1 MNKCKLTIEYD
12 GTGYRGWQGQTNART
27 IQGTLVEAA
36 ERLLGCEV
44 DIQGAGRTD
53 AGVHAL
59 GQVAHLATK
68 RRLAPG
74 DLQFGLN
81 DLLPSGIH
89 VRRVEAVRPDFHA
102 RHDARRRIYVYII
115 SRTRTAFSKR
125 FVWWVKDRLQAEPMV
140 RAARLFEGFHD
151 FSSFADRRMDKG
163 ASTQVLVDRVGI
175 EILGE
180 GIVLTVSASHFLW
193 KMVRRMAGVLVEVGR
208 GSLPEQAVYE
218 MLTYRSD
225 EPARFTAPPSG
236 LFLAQVL
243 YDGDC
248 LEPIRLPLW
257 REYLP
262 PWD

>member
-1 MNKCKLTIEYD
+1 
-12 GTGYRGWQGQTNART
+12 
-27 IQGTLVEAA
+27 
-36 ERLLGCEV
+36 
-44 DIQGAGRTD
+44 
-53 AGVHAL
+53 
-59 GQVAHLATK
+59 
-68 RRLAPG
+68 
-74 DLQFGLN
+74 
-81 DLLPSGIH
+81 
-89 VRRVEAVRPDFHA
+89 
-102 RHDARRRIYVYII
+102 
-115 SRTRTAFSKR
+115 
-125 FVWWVKDRLQAEPMV
+125 
-140 RAARLFEGFHD
+140 
-151 FSSFADRRMDKG
+151 MDKG